1 MINLIQNLMHCE
13 ILFYSLIALVVAAWL
28 VVYSVMFYK
37 LYTS

>member
-28 VVYSVMFYK
+28 VVYGVMFYK
-37 LYTS
+37 LYKS